1 MQRRR
6 KRRAMRKHRRAV
18 SIQRD
23 NEETPRNSMT
33 QQRTRERRTMPTPS
47 PVASIGIRLAY
58 NRYTQHPCW
67 NRTLFPSITF
77 RFKYTR
83 RHASKFIPIRR
94 LIESLLRIPRK
105 GIAFVLRYRP
115 SPKHQF
121 YSSKKIPA
129 LRFASRHSN
138 LTKLEI
144 SLPLRTRRYTIS
156 FAAKAKSK

>member
-105 GIAFVLRYRP
+105 GLHSSFDIGPHPSINFIRQKKSPRYV
-115 SPKHQF
+115 
-121 YSSKKIPA
+121 
-129 LRFASRHSN
+129 SRRA
-138 LTKLEI
+138 T
-144 SLPLRTRRYTIS
+144 PT
-156 FAAKAKSK
+156 